1 MTTER
6 NYPPP
11 PASDREARAQKD
23 VASRIIWVGIIAV
36 ICFSVVAVQVLKL
49 ALLQNDNPSIK
60 HRTIAATERGAI
72 YDRNGVMMAVNLP
85 AFELYADPAEILDP
99 HEAAEKLAG
108 ALVDIGEAE
117 LLAKLTRKTRYVQ
130 IDSRLSPKKYAD
142 ILNLGI
148 AGVHARRK
156 MTRIY
161 PNDEAVAHLLGAIDK
176 DGNGI
181 AGLELGLNETL
192 KTSEDVR
199 LSIDLN
205 IQAIVR
211 EELVG
216 QINRF
221 EATAGVGVVMEIKT
235 GEIVAMVSLPDYDA
249 NYYHDMRGEV
259 LFNRASKGL
268 YELGSTFKVINTAI
282 ALETGTFTA
291 TDMIDV
297 VKPLFV
303 GRYQI
308 RDYHPEKIPLNVAE
322 VLIVSSNK
330 GSARIADTV
339 GAKTQRDYF
348 RRLGLLDRL
357 DLDITEVASPL
368 IPARWGRAEVMTLS
382 YGHGISVSPVH
393 LVAAVAT
400 ITGDGTAVIP
410 TLRHEQPPADYK
422 EQIFSPET
430 ARQVRAMMRKV
441 VSHPRGTGNFAEA
454 KGYLVAGK
462 TGTAEKAV
470 LGGYDRKANITSFVG
485 VFPAHQ
491 PRYVTLAIIYDPK
504 GQKHSYGYATAGWVT
519 APVVGRIIYR
529 IAPLLG
535 IHPVDHNSPEI
546 RQSLML
552 NLPRLEPK
560 GVTNAAF

>member
-1 MTTER
+1 MTTKHT
-6 NYPPP
+6 YPPP

-368 IPARWGRAEVMTLS
+368 IPARWGRVEVMTLS

>member
-1 MTTER
+1 MTTEHT
-6 NYPPP
+6 YPPP

>member
-1 MTTER
+1 MTTEHT
-6 NYPPP
+6 YPPP
-11 PASDREARAQKD
+11 PAGDREARAQKD